1 MHETPAWLLGSDDE
15 DEADET
21 DEPDDATAMVPPWL
35 VQND

>member
-1 MHETPAWLLGSDDE
+1 MHETPAWLLGSE
-15 DEADET
+15 DGEA